1 MIYRQS
7 GITAAEAMRLI
18 RERYGDDVI
27 VLSTQETQQGVE
39 VLFSLDEPE
48 QTTQQGPELATV
60 AVLESPEP
68 QPVAE
73 HTDWSDWI
81 TAYPHRAQVWQDL
94 FAQGVSSDVARAIL
108 NRLPEGQSLAQ
119 ARGWTVRS
127 LVQQIASQQAPRE
140 LVDDPG
146 VYALVGPTGSGKTTS
161 IAKIAARCLALHGK
175 GSVAIIT
182 TDTYRIG
189 AVDQLKIYGKVLG
202 VNVHVAA
209 SDEALT
215 QAIQR
220 SSDASIVLV
229 DTMGLSPR
237 DLRTKTFIESFDA
250 HKVRKLLVLN
260 AASQA
265 QVQADVT
272 ERFMGTGLY
281 GSIVCKLD
289 ECHQLGGSLDVV
301 LRHQLPVCYVSVGQR
316 VPEDL
321 HLADPLFLVRQA
333 LLPMVR
339 QTFDLSAFEA
349 HWEQLG
355 LLQNEQP
362 MQIDPSE
369 MTF

>member
-1 MIYRQS
+1 MIYRQA

-18 RERYGDDVI
+18 RQRYGDDVI
-27 VLSTQETQQGVE
+27 VLSTQETQEGVE

-48 QTTQQGPELATV
+48 PLGPQGPEIAQV
-60 AVLESPEP
+60 ALLDTPEDAA
-68 QPVAE
+68 VTE
-73 HTDWSDWI
+73 TGDWSDWI
-81 TAYPHRAQVWQDL
+81 GAYPERAQVWQDL
-94 FAQGVSSDVARAIL
+94 FAQGVSSDVARTIL
-108 NRLPEGQSLAQ
+108 DRLPASLSSVQ
-119 ARGWTVRS
+119 ARAWTVRS
-127 LVQQIASQQAPRE
+127 LVQQIAGQQAARE

-237 DLRTKTFIESFDA
+237 DLRTKTFIESLMHTRCA
-250 HKVRKLLVLN
+250 RCLCSMRPASRKCRPMSRN
-260 AASQA
+260 ASWARACTAASSA
-265 QVQADVT
+265 SSTNVT
-272 ERFMGTGLY
+272 SWAAVWMLFYAISCRCATFLW
-281 GSIVCKLD
+281 GSVCRKTCTWQTL
-289 ECHQLGGSLDVV
+289 CFWCGRHCCPWFARPLTCLP
-301 LRHQLPVCYVSVGQR
+301 LRHIGSNLVCCRISN
-316 VPEDL
+316 PC
-321 HLADPLFLVRQA
+321 
-333 LLPMVR
+333 
-339 QTFDLSAFEA
+339 
-349 HWEQLG
+349 
-355 LLQNEQP
+355 
-362 MQIDPSE
+362 
-369 MTF
+369 